1 MKNTYDRKP
10 YKSDKGFTLVEL
22 IVVLVILAIMA
33 AILVPVLMGYIDKSK
48 EEQCLLDGRNRVTA
62 IQTELTQLYAQQG
75 GSVELGTP
83 VISGGK
89 IVGENNGDDN
99 IEGTN
104 FAKRVLEKAELSE
117 KPYCLLCGLG
127 SNAPKTDNKTTLHDK
142 YTVFFLVYMKTK
154 DSPALF
160 YFNGEWS
167 YSYPRAGKSDKLMNS
182 ANVVQEGLLKG
193 KRIQLYSISN
203 EAKKDHGTYGSST
216 FWEWMRSFK

>member
-48 EEQCLLDGRNRVTA
+48 EEQCLLDGRNCVTA

-117 KPYCLLCGLG
+117 KPYCLL
-127 SNAPKTDNKTTLHDK
+127 
-142 YTVFFLVYMKTK
+142 
-154 DSPALF
+154 
-160 YFNGEWS
+160 
-167 YSYPRAGKSDKLMNS
+167 
-182 ANVVQEGLLKG
+182 
-193 KRIQLYSISN
+193 
-203 EAKKDHGTYGSST
+203 
-216 FWEWMRSFK
+216 